1 MFIKNEYTVNDASL
15 KSTNNEIHIKAR
27 KLVKHYKLGETT
39 VKALDGVD
47 LDIKRGEMVI
57 IVGPSG
63 SGKSTLLNMLGGVDR
78 PDSGDVQINGTS
90 LSSLNDKELTT
101 FRRKFVGFVFQFYSL
116 IPTLTAQ
123 ENIEIA
129 AELVDIK
136 GADLR
141 KRAQLILSEVGLIG
155 RNTSYPSHL
164 SGGERQRIALG
175 RALAKRPELIIVDE
189 PTGQLDKNTGIEMVK
204 LIRDTSK
211 NNNSTVIMVTHDES
225 LINFADKVIKMDSG
239 KIRVID

>member
-1 MFIKNEYTVNDASL
+1 VNDTISSPL
-15 KSTNNEIHIKAR
+15 KNGIHINAR
-27 KLVKHYKLGETT
+27 GLVKHYTLGETV
-39 VKALDGVD
+39 VKALDGID
-47 LDIKRGEMVI
+47 LEVHRGEMVI

-78 PDSGDVQINGTS
+78 PDSGEITINGT
-90 LSSLNDKELTT
+90 LLHTLNDRELTK

-136 GADLR
+136 GQKLHQ
-141 KRAQLILSEVGLIG
+141 RAINILEEVGLSG
-155 RNTSYPSHL
+155 RERSYPSHL

-189 PTGQLDKNTGIEMVK
+189 PTGQLDNQTGKEMVK

-211 NNNSTVIMVTHDES
+211 RSNSTVIMVTHDVS
-225 LINFADKVIKMDSG
+225 LIEFADKVVRMDSG
-239 KIRVID
+239 LIIGEEL

>member
-1 MFIKNEYTVNDASL
+1 MNNASL
-15 KSTNNEIHIKAR
+15 KKNNNEFHIEAR
-27 KLVKHYKLGETT
+27 KLFKHYKLGETT
-39 VKALDGVD
+39 VRALDGVN
-47 LDIKRGEMVI
+47 LDINRGEMVI

-78 PDSGDVQINGTS
+78 PDTGEVQINGIS
-90 LSSLNDKELTT
+90 LSQLNDKELTT
-101 FRRKFVGFVFQFYSL
+101 FRRRYVGFVFQFYSL

-129 AELVDIK
+129 AELVNIK
-136 GADLR
+136 GSKLR
-141 KRAQLILSEVGLIG
+141 NRSKQILLEVGLAG
-155 RNTSYPSHL
+155 RETSYPSHL

-189 PTGQLDKNTGIEMVK
+189 PTGQLDKETGKEMVQ

-211 NNNSTVIMVTHDES
+211 KYNSTVIMVTHDIS
-225 LINFADKVIKMDSG
+225 LVDFADKFIRMDSG
-239 KIRVID
+239 KIKVDN

>member
-1 MFIKNEYTVNDASL
+1 MTDSSNSQ
-15 KSTNNEIHIKAR
+15 SSNEIHIKAR
-27 KLVKHYKLGETT
+27 GLIKHYKLGETT

-63 SGKSTLLNMLGGVDR
+63 SGKSTLLNMIGGVDR
-78 PDSGDVQINGTS
+78 PDKGEIFVNG
-90 LSSLNDKELTT
+90 SSLNNLNNRKLTT
-101 FRRKFVGFVFQFYSL
+101 FRRKYVGFVFQFYSL
-116 IPTLTAQ
+116 VPTLTAQ

-129 AELVDIK
+129 AELVNIK
-136 GADLR
+136 GKELD
-141 KRAQLILSEVGLIG
+141 KRAKAVMAEVGLQG
-155 RNTSYPSHL
+155 RERSYPSQL

-189 PTGQLDKNTGIEMVK
+189 PTGQLDQKTGKEMIQ

-211 NNNSTVIMVTHDES
+211 KSNSTVVMVTHDIS
-225 LINFADKVIKMDSG
+225 LIEFADKVIKMDSG
-239 KIRVID
+239 LIVSVD

>member
-1 MFIKNEYTVNDASL
+1 MTDS
-15 KSTNNEIHIKAR
+15 SDSQSSNEIHIRAR
-27 KLVKHYKLGETT
+27 GLFKHYKLGETT

-78 PDSGDVQINGTS
+78 PDEGEIFVNG
-90 LSSLNDKELTT
+90 SSLNDLNDHQLTT
-101 FRRKFVGFVFQFYSL
+101 FRRKYVGFVFQFYSL
-116 IPTLTAQ
+116 VPTLTAQ

-129 AELVDIK
+129 AELVNIK
-136 GADLR
+136 GKELD
-141 KRAQLILSEVGLIG
+141 KRARAIMAEVGLQG
-155 RNTSYPSHL
+155 RERSYPSQL

-175 RALAKRPELIIVDE
+175 RALAKRPELVIVDE
-189 PTGQLDKNTGIEMVK
+189 PTGQLDQKTGKEMIQ

-211 NNNSTVIMVTHDES
+211 KSNSTVVMVTHDIS
-225 LINFADKVIKMDSG
+225 LIEFADKVINMDSG
-239 KIRVID
+239 LIVRDDQ

>member
-1 MFIKNEYTVNDASL
+1 MTESVESL
-15 KSTNNEIHIKAR
+15 HLPNLHIRATG
-27 KLVKHYKLGETT
+27 LIKHYKLGETT

-47 LDIKRGEMVI
+47 LEINRGEMVI

-78 PDSGDVQINGTS
+78 PDGGEIYVNG
-90 LSSLNDKELTT
+90 SSLNELNDHELTT
-101 FRRKFVGFVFQFYSL
+101 FRRKYVGFVFQFYSL
-116 IPTLTAQ
+116 VPTLTAQ

-129 AELVDIK
+129 AELVNIK
-136 GADLR
+136 GKKLE
-141 KRAQLILSEVGLIG
+141 KRAQGVMEDVGLKG
-155 RNTSYPSHL
+155 RERSYPSHL

-189 PTGQLDKNTGIEMVK
+189 PTGQLDQKTGKEMVQ

-211 NNNSTVIMVTHDES
+211 KYNSTVVMVTHDIS
-225 LINFADKVIKMDSG
+225 LVDYADKFIQMDSG
-239 KIRVID
+239 KIVSDD

>member
-1 MFIKNEYTVNDASL
+1 VKDPLTSSL
-15 KSTNNEIHIKAR
+15 NNEIHIDAR
-27 KLVKHYKLGETT
+27 GLIKHYTLGETV
-39 VKALDGVD
+39 VKALDGI
-47 LDIKRGEMVI
+47 DIEIDRGEMVI

-78 PDSGDVQINGTS
+78 PDFGEIIINGTS
-90 LSSLNDKELTT
+90 LHLLNDRQLTS
-101 FRRKFVGFVFQFYSL
+101 FRRKYVGFLFQFYSL

-129 AELVDIK
+129 AELVNIK
-136 GADLR
+136 GKKLHQ
-141 KRAQLILSEVGLIG
+141 RAKNILEEVGLTG
-155 RNTSYPSHL
+155 RERSYPSHL

-189 PTGQLDKNTGIEMVK
+189 PTGQLDNKTGKEMVK

-211 NNNSTVIMVTHDES
+211 RSNSTVIMVTHDIS
-225 LINFADKVIKMDSG
+225 LIEFADKVIKMDSG
-239 KIRVID
+239 LIIGDKF